1 MRRQSAHGPT
11 TVGPPPS
18 DDIPADRPTV
28 IRRVETLAEYRAC
41 VALQELTW
49 GEGFS
54 ERVPVSVLLVAQ
66 KLGGVA
72 VAAFEPSGRIVGFVF
87 GLTGPMHGRLV
98 HWSDM
103 LAVRA
108 DLQNHGLGRR
118 LKAFQRAAVRAVG
131 ATRMYWTYDPLV
143 ARNAHFN
150 LNRLG
155 ARVSEYVPDM
165 YGTETGSALH
175 SGFGTD
181 RFIVVWPLAD
191 GDGLPPLARA
201 ADDGVDTPIL
211 NDGTLAQAGGDL
223 TRLAEAL
230 PSRVRVEIPPDIL
243 RVQAASVE
251 RAAEWRASSRHAL
264 QWAFAHGYAV
274 ERYVSD
280 RAASRGFYLLA
291 RG

>member
-1 MRRQSAHGPT
+1 MTPPHG
-11 TVGPPPS
+11 
-18 DDIPADRPTV
+18 IE
-28 IRRVETLAEYRAC
+28 IRHVRTHEEFVAC
-41 VALQELTW
+41 VELQAATW
-49 GEGFS
+49 GAGFRES
-54 ERVPVSVLLVAQ
+54 VPATILKIAQ
-66 KLGGVA
+66 RLGGVSA
-72 VAAFEPSGRIVGFVF
+72 GAFAADGALLGFVF
-87 GLTGPMHGRLV
+87 GMTGIERGEVV

-274 ERYVSD
+274 ERHVSD